1 MTWRMEVGREVP
13 ASTLTNFQAADRMLP
28 QNSML
33 SDAPYESDP
42 HKAASAGGESGPHS
56 PVSGGAGSP
65 GPGGGGGGYENAQSD
80 SRPHTRESVGSI
92 GNGMGGSA
100 WAGDD
105 EP

>member
-1 MTWRMEVGREVP
+1 
-13 ASTLTNFQAADRMLP
+13 MLP

-33 SDAPYESDP
+33 SDAPYESDRDP
-42 HKAASAGGESGPHS
+42 HKATSADGDRGESQSAPHS

-65 GPGGGGGGYENAQSD
+65 GPGSGGGAYENGQSS